1 MYLLGRLHL
10 RLAKDPTGPGS
21 ALSVSHC
28 YGETV
33 YVYDPNS
40 ENAGLFMVLTRE
52 VLIIF
57 RRKNL
62 LLIDRVWL
70 E

>member
-10 RLAKDPTGPGS
+10 RLAKDPAGPGS

-40 ENAGLFMVLTRE
+40 ENANFGSLHGLDERGLDNIQKKK
-52 VLIIF
+52 LII
-57 RRKNL
+57 N
-62 LLIDRVWL
+62 
-70 E
+70 